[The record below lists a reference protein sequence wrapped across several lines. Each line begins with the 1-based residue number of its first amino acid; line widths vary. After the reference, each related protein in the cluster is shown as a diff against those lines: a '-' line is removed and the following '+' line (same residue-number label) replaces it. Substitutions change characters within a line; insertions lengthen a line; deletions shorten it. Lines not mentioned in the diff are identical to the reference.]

1 MMAVGGMDLI
11 IQSYSAMAIRELE
24 RATSRKREG
33 VSLQKSGECIADQ
46 LR

>member
-11 IQSYSAMAIRELE
+11 IQPYSAMAIRELE

-33 VSLQKSGECIADQ
+33 VSLQKSGGGIADQ
-46 LR
+46 LG